1 MITIA
6 IVAVCAIVAIIII
19 LAIIIYQQMCLVNQI
34 NKRLL
39 LITKESIEKERYTM
53 AEMQEQL
60 DSFES
65 TTPDPNSTSINI
77 EELEDE
83 TFDPH
88 NFDTTTLGE

>member
-1 MITIA
+1 MTA
-6 IVAVCAIVAIIII
+6 VFIVAICAIVAIVII

-39 LITKESIEKERYTM
+39 LLAKESVEREQYAM
-53 AEMQEQL
+53 AELQDQL
-60 DSFES
+60 DNFENNPS
-65 TTPDPNSTSINI
+65 VQDATSNT

-88 NFDTTTLGE
+88 NFDPTTLGE

>member
-6 IVAVCAIVAIIII
+6 IVAICAIVAIMII
-19 LAIIIYQQMCLVNQI
+19 LSIIIYQQMCLTNQI

-39 LITKESIEKERYTM
+39 LIAKESIEKERYTM

-60 DSFES
+60 DNFES
-65 TTPDPNSTSINI
+65 TTPNPDSSINV